1 MKYHNPVLL
10 DAAIDGLAIQP
21 KGVYVDVTF
30 GGGGHSNAILNKLS
44 GEGKLIAFDQD
55 KDALANISDDN
66 RFSLVYDNF
75 RNLYAQLEARN
86 SIPVDGLLADLGVSS
101 HQFDEASRGFSI
113 RFNADLDMRM
123 DQRET
128 LTARHILNYYSEEEL
143 YRVFREYGELNNAR
157 RVVQAVVRTRKIK
170 AITTVDELKEAVVE
184 CAPRGRE
191 HTFHAQLFQALRIEV
206 NDELGALRELLEQ
219 SPTVLRQGGRLV
231 VISYHS
237 LEDRMVK
244 NYINSGNLSGE
255 LNKDIYGN
263 IVGLKY
269 KAITKKPVEPSD
281 AEVVVNPRSRSAKMR
296 IAEKR

>member
-21 KGVYVDVTF
+21 AGIYIDVTF
-30 GGGGHSNAILNKLS
+30 GGGGHSKAILNKLS
-44 GEGKLIAFDQD
+44 DDGKLIAFDQD
-55 KDALANISDDN
+55 KDALANVSNDK

-75 RNLYAQLEARN
+75 RNLHSQLE
-86 SIPVDGLLADLGVSS
+86 SKKVIPADGLLADLGVSS
-101 HQFDEASRGFSI
+101 HQFDEAARGFSI

-123 DQRET
+123 DQREK
-128 LTARHILNYYSEEEL
+128 LTARHILNFYSEADL

-157 RVVQAVVRTRKIK
+157 RIVQAVIHVRKIK
-170 AITTVDELKEAVVE
+170 PINTVDELKEAVVE

-191 HTFHAQLFQALRIEV
+191 HTFYAQLFQALRIEV
-206 NDELGALRELLEQ
+206 NDELGALRDLLEQ

-255 LNKDIYGN
+255 LNKDFYGN
-263 IVGLKY
+263 IIGLKF

-281 AEVVVNPRSRSAKMR
+281 SEVVMNPRSRSAKMR
-296 IAEKR
+296 IAEKI